1 MAGVQRLRIKKY
13 FGSASIQ
20 EMVFTLDEA
29 KDFLAYFFTEDG
41 GSNIMVAVGGQKI
54 MSYDELVKVASQDCY
69 KTNAYIDVGLY
80 LTTEGRNHISS

>member
-1 MAGVQRLRIKKY
+1 MAGGPNLRIRKY

-20 EMVFTLDEA
+20 EMIFTLDEA

-41 GSNIMVAVGGQKI
+41 GSNIMIAVGGQKI
-54 MSYDELVKVASQDCY
+54 KSYDELVKIATQESL
-69 KTNAYIDVGLY
+69 KSNAFIDVGLY